1 MAKKSIDYEDFV
13 DKFKPKKTTDDCYT
27 PPRIYDAVLD
37 WARHHLDIAGRPVV
51 RPFYP
56 GGDYRHF
63 NYPADCIVIDN
74 PPFSIFA
81 KIVDFY
87 NKHCINYFLFA
98 PGLTSMRADCT
109 LVACGSSVT
118 YENGARVNTS
128 FVTNMLGDCLC
139 CSAPEL
145 YRALDTAEKQMRP
158 LKKLRKLSFPCNV
171 LRTFSLLAMS
181 KAGVDFRIGKD
192 EGCVVTKACQFKEFG
207 NSTLLSDKATERK
220 LAAEKLAAEK
230 LAAEKLAAE
239 KLELN
244 ARSLELIAKL
254 NKK

>member
-1 MAKKSIDYEDFV
+1 
-13 DKFKPKKTTDDCYT
+13 
-27 PPRIYDAVLD
+27 
-37 WARHHLDIAGRPVV
+37 
-51 RPFYP
+51 
-56 GGDYRHF
+56 
-63 NYPADCIVIDN
+63 
-74 PPFSIFA
+74 
-81 KIVDFY
+81 
-87 NKHCINYFLFA
+87 
-98 PGLTSMRADCT
+98 MRADCT

-118 YENGARVNTS
+118 YENGAQVNTS

-158 LKKLRKLSFPCNV
+158 LKNLRKLSFPCNV
-171 LRTFSLLAMS
+171 LRVSSLNTMS
-181 KAGVDFRIGKD
+181 KAGIDFRIGKD
-192 EGCVVTKACQFKEFG
+192 EGCVVTKACEFKEFG

-230 LAAEKLAAE
+230 LAAEKL
-239 KLELN
+239 ELN

>member
-1 MAKKSIDYEDFV
+1 M
-13 DKFKPKKTTDDCYT
+13 
-27 PPRIYDAVLD
+27 
-37 WARHHLDIAGRPVV
+37 

-56 GGDYRHF
+56 GGDYEHYD
-63 NYPADCIVIDN
+63 YPTGCIVIGN

-87 NKHCINYFLFA
+87 NKHGINYFLFA

-118 YENGARVNTS
+118 YENGARVSTS

-139 CSAPEL
+139 CTAPEL

-158 LKKLRKLSFPCNV
+158 LKNLRKLSFPCNV
-171 LRTFSLLAMS
+171 LRVSSLNTMS
-181 KAGVDFRIGKD
+181 KAGIDFRIGKD
-192 EGCVVTKACQFKEFG
+192 EGCIVTCACQFKEFG

-220 LAAEKLAAEK
+220 LAAEKLAAKKLAAKKLAAEK

>member
-1 MAKKSIDYEDFV
+1 MAKKNIDYEYFV
-13 DKFKPKKTTDDCYT
+13 DKFKPKKTTDDCFT
-27 PPRIYDAVLD
+27 PPVVYDAVLD
-37 WARHHLDIAGRPVV
+37 WARRHLDIAGRPVV

-56 GGDYRHF
+56 GGDYEHYD
-63 NYPADCIVIDN
+63 YPTGCIVIDN

-87 NKHCINYFLFA
+87 NKHGINYLLFA
-98 PGLTSMRADCT
+98 PGLTSMRAGCT
-109 LVACGSSVT
+109 LIACGCSIT

-145 YRALDTAEKQMRP
+145 YRALGTAEKQMRP
-158 LKKLRKLSFPCNV
+158 KKNFRKLSFPDNV
-171 LRTFSLLAMS
+171 LRTPSLDTMS
-181 KAGVDFRIGKD
+181 KAGIDFRIGKD
-192 EGCVVTKACQFKEFG
+192 EGCVVAKSCQFKEFG
-207 NSTLLSDKATERK
+207 NSILLSDKATERK

-230 LAAEKLAAE
+230 LAAEKL
-239 KLELN
+239 ELN
-244 ARSLELIAKL
+244 ARSLEIIARL

>member
-1 MAKKSIDYEDFV
+1 MAKKNIDYEDFV
-13 DKFKPKKTTDDCYT
+13 DKFKPKKSTDDCYT
-27 PPRIYDAVLD
+27 PPIVYDAVLD
-37 WARHHLDIAGRPVV
+37 WARRHLDIAGRPVV

-56 GGDYRHF
+56 GGDYEHYD
-63 NYPADCIVIDN
+63 YPTGCIVIDN

-87 NKHCINYFLFA
+87 NKHGINYLLFA

-128 FVTNMLGDCLC
+128 FATNMLGDCLC
-139 CSAPEL
+139 CTAPEL
-145 YRALDTAEKQMRP
+145 YLALDSVEKQMRP
-158 LKKLRKLSFPCNV
+158 HRNLRKLSFPCNV
-171 LRTFSLLAMS
+171 LRVSSLNTMS
-181 KAGVDFRIGKD
+181 KAGIDFRIGND
-192 EGCVVTKACQFKEFG
+192 EGCVVAKACEFNEFG
-207 NSTLLSDKATERK
+207 YSTLLSDKATERK
-220 LAAEKLAAEK
+220 LTAEK